1 MTEVRAIPVETGPV
15 SRARYHREQKARAQ
29 AEALLEQKSRELFEA
44 NRDLMAEAETLRST
58 LVHVE
63 ALRTRN
69 QESLR
74 VQATLF
80 AVLDGLA
87 GSKGLGAGIR
97 VLLQVLQD
105 SLSSCSAALIE
116 ETAVDQVR
124 VVAALEP
131 GMLGVRQQT
140 SADLVSRARRL
151 PDIARAGWSAPEVGA
166 FDGFR
171 SVMLAPIQIEGERNM
186 ALICLSRTA
195 AAFTSEDLV
204 LLKRIAQVAAEPIAR
219 LRLARRNTALAALIE
234 GTPQPQDEEPSGLD
248 IPFQSVNRAFER
260 LTNAQA
266 LTVDILNDLL
276 TAPTEAVDAAI
287 QRALAQLGAYCG
299 AEATFL
305 ICFQA
310 ELGYPRVLSQWTHDG
325 APLRLPRLAEAMTT
339 LAQGKEAVIPA
350 GEEGAATVTLMVPVM
365 QAGRM
370 TGALG
375 HVLRSDARS
384 FLPGEVHLL
393 RSVAHAINAIRR
405 RTQAEAESRAATDA
419 LALERNRLAL
429 TLSALPD
436 LLLELDRDGRFVDY
450 HSGGV
455 SISEQLVEQFSG
467 YLLEDVLPPD
477 VAAIG
482 RRILTDLIRDGRAE
496 PAVIQFDFGQGPRWL
511 QANAVL
517 RGTEHGDGGAGF
529 LMVLRDIT
537 REHEQAQ
544 EIARLSEVAR
554 RTTNLVFVTD
564 AARQVVWVNA
574 AFEDLT
580 GWPLAQARGQSPD
593 ALLLGART
601 DPAQVEIV
609 RRALDQGR
617 PIETEILARDRHN
630 VDYWLHLD
638 FQPLHDAEG
647 RLTGFM
653 AVGNDITVS
662 KAQEL
667 ALEAAVVEANA
678 AQTRLMAAVGA
689 LTDGFALY
697 DADDRLVLCNDRYRE
712 IYPKSA
718 AAMVRGARFEDILRY
733 GLAQGEYAAAIGR
746 EEDWLR
752 ERLEAHHAPEHQMEQ
767 QLQDGRWLRIF
778 ERSTPDGGRV
788 GLRVDITALKQAEER
803 ALADRAAAMDASMDA
818 IAITDAGC
826 RFLYANAAFGRITG
840 AVDDLTGQDWRG
852 LFAPELVAELKQTA
866 LPQLRASANWQG
878 DVAGQLAGGAAVDV
892 DISLTQRPDGAVLWI
907 MRDLT
912 ERRRAESERARLRED
927 LHTAQ
932 RREVIGQLSAG
943 LAHDFDNLLATIAGS
958 ASLIGLEVGPESVQR
973 INDHARRIQRASKQA
988 EGLVRRL
995 LTLGARTAQIERID
1009 LTVSLREAAELLRP
1023 SLPKTIRLALDLP
1036 DTPVYAEADP
1046 TDMLQL
1052 LLNLALNARDAM
1064 LAHPAPR
1071 GGHVITMALA
1081 LGDGAAADADTV
1093 MQIGAAVGGVAHAR
1107 IRITDTGP
1115 GLSAAAAE
1123 RAFAP
1128 YFTSKGSKGSGLGL
1142 SIVQAIILSVNGTL
1156 LLSRGPEGGAGFT
1169 VCWPLA
1175 AALSP
1180 EAVPA
1185 GPSVEPGARLD
1196 GCSILL
1202 IDDSEDVL
1210 SVMTAMLEQ
1219 LGAEVAPSTNP
1230 GELLEVFAEDPDVF
1244 DVVVTDFDMPAM
1256 SGADLARAVHALR
1269 PTMPVVLVTALP
1281 DWEARD
1287 MRRSTRPE
1295 FAAVLPKPASSATLV
1310 TTLRAIMPLV

>member
-1 MTEVRAIPVETGPV
+1 
-15 SRARYHREQKARAQ
+15 
-29 AEALLEQKSRELFEA
+29 
-44 NRDLMAEAETLRST
+44 
-58 LVHVE
+58 
-63 ALRTRN
+63 
-69 QESLR
+69 
-74 VQATLF
+74 
-80 AVLDGLA
+80 
-87 GSKGLGAGIR
+87 
-97 VLLQVLQD
+97 
-105 SLSSCSAALIE
+105 
-116 ETAVDQVR
+116 
-124 VVAALEP
+124 
-131 GMLGVRQQT
+131 
-140 SADLVSRARRL
+140 
-151 PDIARAGWSAPEVGA
+151 
-166 FDGFR
+166 
-171 SVMLAPIQIEGERNM
+171 
-186 ALICLSRTA
+186 
-195 AAFTSEDLV
+195 
-204 LLKRIAQVAAEPIAR
+204 
-219 LRLARRNTALAALIE
+219 
-234 GTPQPQDEEPSGLD
+234 
-248 IPFQSVNRAFER
+248 
-260 LTNAQA
+260 
-266 LTVDILNDLL
+266 
-276 TAPTEAVDAAI
+276 
-287 QRALAQLGAYCG
+287 
-299 AEATFL
+299 
-305 ICFQA
+305 
-310 ELGYPRVLSQWTHDG
+310 
-325 APLRLPRLAEAMTT
+325 
-339 LAQGKEAVIPA
+339 
-350 GEEGAATVTLMVPVM
+350 
-365 QAGRM
+365 
-370 TGALG
+370 
-375 HVLRSDARS
+375 
-384 FLPGEVHLL
+384 

-405 RTQAEAESRAATDA
+405 RAQAEAESRAATEA

-455 SISEQLVEQFSG
+455 SISEQLVEQFNG
-467 YLLEDVLPPD
+467 YLLEDVLPPEM
-477 VAAIG
+477 AALG
-482 RRILTDLIRDGRAE
+482 RRILTDLVREGRAE

-511 QANAVL
+511 QAHAVL
-517 RGTEHGDGGAGF
+517 RGTGDGDGAEGF

-564 AARQVVWVNA
+564 AARRIVWVNA
-574 AFEDLT
+574 AFEALT
-580 GWPLAQARGQSPD
+580 GWTLAQARGQSPD

-630 VDYWLHLD
+630 FDYWLHLD

-647 RLTGFM
+647 RLSGFM

-678 AQTRLMAAVGA
+678 AQARLMAAVGA

-718 AAMVRGARFEDILRY
+718 AAMVPGARFEDILRH
-733 GLAQGEYAAAIGR
+733 GLAQGEYTAAIGR
-746 EEDWLR
+746 EEEWLR
-752 ERLEAHHAPEHQMEQ
+752 ERMAAHFAPEHQMEQ

-788 GLRVDITALKQAEER
+788 GLRVDITALKLAEER

-826 RFLYANAAFGRITG
+826 RFLYANAAYGRITG
-840 AVDDLTGQDWRG
+840 VGDDLTGRDWRE
-852 LFAPELVAELKQTA
+852 LFAPELVSELSRTA
-866 LPQLRASANWQG
+866 LPQLRASGNWQG
-878 DVAGQLAGGAAVDV
+878 DVVGHLAGGAAVDV

-912 ERRRAESERARLRED
+912 ERRRAESERARLREE

-943 LAHDFDNLLATIAGS
+943 LAHDFNNLLATIAGS
-958 ASLIGLEVGPESVQR
+958 ASLIGLEAGPQSLRRVNE
-973 INDHARRIQRASKQA
+973 HARRIQRASQQA

-1036 DTPVYAEADP
+1036 ATPVYAEADP
-1046 TDMLQL
+1046 TDVLQL

-1064 LAHPAPR
+1064 LGHPAPP

-1081 LGDGAAADADTV
+1081 QDEGAAVDGMAAEARRV
-1093 MQIGAAVGGVAHAR
+1093 LQIGAAVEGVAHAR

-1115 GLSAAAAE
+1115 GLTAAAAE

-1128 YFTSKGSKGSGLGL
+1128 YFTSKGNKGSGLGL
-1142 SIVQAIILSVNGTL
+1142 SIVQAIILSVNGML
-1156 LLSRGPEGGAGFT
+1156 LLSRGPEGGASFT
-1169 VCWPLA
+1169 LCWPLA
-1175 AALSP
+1175 AAQSP
-1180 EAVPA
+1180 EALPA
-1185 GPSVEPGARLD
+1185 GASVTPGARLD
-1196 GCSILL
+1196 GVSVLL
-1202 IDDSEDVL
+1202 VDDSEDVL
-1210 SVMTAMLEQ
+1210 SVMTGMLEQ

-1230 GELLEVFAEDPDVF
+1230 AELLEVLAEAPDAF
-1244 DVVVTDFDMPAM
+1244 DAVVTDFDMPAM

-1269 PTMPVVLVTALP
+1269 PDLPVVLVTALP

-1287 MRRSTRPE
+1287 MRRATRPD

-1310 TTLRAIMPLV
+1310 TTLRGIMKRIHE